1 LCYYDKKGVRIE
13 MIIVEGIDHI
23 NIAVTDL
30 EASAKFYSDLF
41 DFEVLNDRESDSL
54 TMTLDPI
61 KIRLI
66 KTAKVQNQLSG
77 LGLPTL
83 SFTMDIDDFTEAI
96 NEIEAKGIKIEKGP
110 EGIDGGESLLFADP
124 NGNLIEIYYQE

>member
-1 LCYYDKKGVRIE
+1 

-30 EASAKFYSDLF
+30 EVASKFYSELF
-41 DFEVLNDRESDSL
+41 DFEVLSDREGESV

-61 KIRLI
+61 KICLV
-66 KTAKVQNQLSG
+66 KVEKVQNQLSQ

-83 SFTMDIDDFTEAI
+83 SFTMDVDDFTDAI
-96 NEIEAKGIKIEKGP
+96 NEIESKGIKIAKGP
-110 EGIDGGESLLFADP
+110 EGIEGGESLLFADP
-124 NGNLIEIYYQE
+124 GGNLIEIYYQE

>member
-1 LCYYDKKGVRIE
+1 

-30 EASAKFYSDLF
+30 EEAAKFYSDLF
-41 DFEVLNDRESDSL
+41 DFEILSDREGESI

-61 KIRLI
+61 KICLQ
-66 KTAKVQNQLSG
+66 KAEKVQNQLTQ

-83 SFTMDIDDFTEAI
+83 SFTMDVDDFTEAI
-96 NEIEAKGIKIEKGP
+96 NEIESKGIKIAKGP
-110 EGIDGGESLLFADP
+110 EGVDGGESLLFSDP
-124 NGNLIEIYYQE
+124 SGNLIEIYYQE